1 MNKVPQCP
9 SCGRKLIAVVQT
21 EESVYKFNP
30 KTGKYDDTGYG
41 NLDVTCDCGN
51 DLTDEIFPDG
61 IINF

>member
-9 SCGRKLIAVVQT
+9 NCKTKLETARQT
-21 EESVYKFNP
+21 EESLYRFNS